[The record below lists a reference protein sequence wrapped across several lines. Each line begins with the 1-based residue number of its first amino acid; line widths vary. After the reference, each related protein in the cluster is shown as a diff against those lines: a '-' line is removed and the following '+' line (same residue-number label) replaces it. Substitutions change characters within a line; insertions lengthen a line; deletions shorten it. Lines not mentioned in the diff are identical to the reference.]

1 MKHILLL
8 MASCLVLGCSTG
20 NNGRNS
26 EGNVSLLKHCRV
38 VTDEG
43 GANGDEQ
50 FTLDGVWTL
59 RKMEHPEGHARTFA
73 ESEETYLRF
82 YDGDSVMYLCL
93 LTRTETGLTVKPIGQ
108 HRVML
113 IDKRHGEY
121 VYMEDDDPHPLTVK
135 GDSAIIIQEQGILYT
150 WHKADDIANE
160 WNEEIR
166 EIVAAELQKGQGE
179 RQSYMLSRKERQQA
193 NVIHGFVFSTIGIVV
208 LLLLITRIAFYYR
221 KDKRRLQLQ
230 LQQIQEVQQ
239 ERPKAVRQAIE
250 SVEAAY
256 FASDVYQAL
265 QRRIATGEILKDDDW
280 NNIESQIKKIY
291 PGFSSQLRNLYA
303 MSELEYQVCLLIKLR
318 VAPSDMAV
326 VLARD
331 ASTISPVRSRL
342 YKKVFGQ
349 KGGAKEWDEFILSIG
364 A

>member
-8 MASCLVLGCSTG
+8 MASCLVLGCSTD
-20 NNGRNS
+20 NQ
-26 EGNVSLLKHCRV
+26 
-38 VTDEG
+38 
-43 GANGDEQ
+43 GDEQ

-59 RKMEHPEGHARTFA
+59 RQMDYPAGGTKMF
-73 ESEETYLRF
+73 EETKETLLRL
-82 YDGDSVMYLCL
+82 YEGDSVFHQCWM
-93 LTRTETGLTVKPIGQ
+93 TRTETGLTIRAIEDVQ
-108 HRVML
+108 VSVV
-113 IDKRHGEY
+113 DKGHGEY
-121 VYMEDDDPHPLTVK
+121 VYLEDDDPHPLTMNDDFAVV
-135 GDSAIIIQEQGILYT
+135 IQQEGILYT
-150 WHKADDIANE
+150 WHYDVDITNE

-193 NVIHGFVFSTIGIVV
+193 NVIHGFVLSTIGIVV
-208 LLLLITRIAFYYR
+208 LLLLIARIAFYYR
-221 KDKRRLQLQ
+221 NDKRRLQLQ

-239 ERPKAVRQAIE
+239 ERPQVVRQAIE

-256 FASDVYQAL
+256 FASDEYQSL
-265 QRRIATGEILKDDDW
+265 QRRISTGEILKDADW
-280 NNIESQIKKIY
+280 LTIESQIKKIC
-291 PGFSSQLRNLYA
+291 PGFSSQLRNLHA

-331 ASTISPVRSRL
+331 ASTISTVRSRL

-349 KGGAKEWDEFILSIG
+349 KGGAREWDEFILSIG